1 METVYT
7 VIELTHSVPYLDVI
21 IVATAMLAGLYY
33 VIKQD
38 NTL

>member
-7 VIELTHSVPYLDVI
+7 VIEFAQSIPNLDVA
-21 IVATAMLAGLYY
+21 IVFIVSMAGLYY

-38 NTL
+38 NEL